1 MRLAQRLPFPKRPAI
16 AEAEPAQPGA
26 RRGFFAFLRRNM
38 TRKLAAALTIWR
50 IEARTATPLA
60 ILLVATLGRWTG
72 ALVDGLIMACL
83 SALFLFLLDGQ
94 RAVDDVRGWARERR
108 WTQRYLLP
116 IAERQD
122 RTGFAQRALALPA
135 SIMLLGPFWRA
146 LTYHLFR
153 LPRLPA
159 YVLSV

>member
-1 MRLAQRLPFPKRPAI
+1 MRLAQRLPFPRRPAVSPT
-16 AEAEPAQPGA
+16 EPAQPGA

-72 ALVDGLIMACL
+72 ALVDGLIMACFA
-83 SALFLFLLDGQ
+83 ALFLFLLDGE
-94 RAVDDVRGWARERR
+94 RAVDDVRDWARERR
-108 WTQRYLLP
+108 FTRRHLLP
-116 IAERQD
+116 IAED
-122 RTGFAQRALALPA
+122 TGRRGTLRRALALPA

-146 LTYHLFR
+146 LTYH
-153 LPRLPA
+153 
-159 YVLSV
+159 